1 MNARQ
6 FGWLGLVL
14 AGGMLTI
21 GGTLS
26 ADDPK
31 PVGPAE
37 PVLNSKPFKP
47 VQDVERVMES
57 QDELFKEIKDAILEK
72 EWRDGESAAW
82 MLAEMANVNQYHSK
96 EAKYQELAGKM
107 VGQCVDLAKTLRK
120 RKGDEAKEQV
130 TQLSQTC
137 KSCHDQYKKQW

>member
-6 FGWLGLVL
+6 YGWLGVVV
-14 AGGMLTI
+14 AGGLLAA
-21 GGTLS
+21 GANLS

-31 PVGPAE
+31 VGPA
-37 PVLNSKPFKP
+37 PAPMNAKPFKP

-57 QDELFKEIKDAILEK
+57 QDALFKEIKDAMLEK
-72 EWRDGESAAW
+72 AWSDAETAAW
-82 MLAEMANVNQYHSK
+82 ILAEMANVNQYHSK
-96 EAKYQELAGKM
+96 EAKYQELADKM
-107 VGQCVDLAKTLRK
+107 ATQCVDLAKLLRK

-137 KSCHDQYKKQW
+137 KACHDQYKKQW